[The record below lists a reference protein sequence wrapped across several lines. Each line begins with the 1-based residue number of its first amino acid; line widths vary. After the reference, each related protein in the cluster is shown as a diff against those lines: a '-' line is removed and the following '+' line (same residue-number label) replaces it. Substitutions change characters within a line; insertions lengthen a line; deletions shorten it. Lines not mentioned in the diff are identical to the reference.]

1 MPPLSVILPVHNC
14 RRYLA
19 AAITSITAQSHR
31 GFEFIIVD
39 DGSTDGSAGVIDRA
53 AAADPRIR
61 VIRRPNTGIVG
72 ALNDGLAAA
81 QGEFVARMDG
91 DDLAEPARFAAQLAW
106 LQAHPECVAVGSA
119 VWFIDPDGAVIDF
132 YAPPA
137 GHAAIEEQLL
147 RGNGGAIIH
156 PALMLRRAALNA
168 VGGYRREYDRAED
181 LDLFLRLAQL
191 GTLANLP
198 APLLRY
204 RLHAASTNFMH
215 REQQR
220 TLSTRLVVQARTAR
234 GLPALPPDGL
244 SPGAADLSPAARH
257 RGWVITA
264 LRWGRRRT
272 AIKHALL
279 AVRAEPAAAV
289 SWKHLRYALT
299 APQTVPR

>member
-1 MPPLSVILPVHNC
+1 MPLLSVILPVHNC

-19 AAITSITAQSHR
+19 AAIASISAQSGR
-31 GFEFIIVD
+31 NFEFIIVD
-39 DGSTDGSAGVIDRA
+39 DGSTDGSAAVIDRA
-53 AAADPRIR
+53 AAADSRIR
-61 VIRRPNTGIVG
+61 IIRRPNTGIVG

-81 QGEFVARMDG
+81 TGEFIARMDG
-91 DDLAEPARFAAQLAW
+91 DDLAEPTRFVEQFAFLT
-106 LQAHPECVAVGSA
+106 LHPHCVAVGSA
-119 VWFIDPDGAVIDF
+119 VWFIDPDSAVLDR
-132 YAPPA
+132 YAPPTT
-137 GHAAIEEQLL
+137 HAAIEAELL
-147 RGNGGAIIH
+147 RGNGGALIH
-156 PALMLRRAALNA
+156 PSLMLRRAAVTA

-181 LDLFLRLAQL
+181 LDLFLRLARH

-204 RLHAASTNFMH
+204 RLHIGSTNFVH

-220 TLSTRLVVQARTAR
+220 DLSTRLVMQARAAR
-234 GLPALPPDGL
+234 GLPALPPGEL
-244 SPGAADLSPAARH
+244 STGAADLTPAARH

-279 AVRAEPAAAV
+279 AVRAEPAATD

-299 APQTVPR
+299 APAPVHP